1 METWQQAGDTSALE
15 LMLIE
20 VESHGL
26 AELDTLLSFD
36 GTAHYIHVHTTQR
49 LLLLLLLLRVLTMTA
64 LE

>member
-1 METWQQAGDTSALE
+1 
-15 LMLIE
+15 MLIE

-49 LLLLLLLLRVLTMTA
+49 LLLLLLRVLTMTA